1 MGHPVDT
8 LSMFDELKKSFSE
21 EQAHTLSEL
30 LKRIEEESLEVVAS
44 KKDLKETEMR
54 LTIRFGAMLT
64 AAVTAI
70 VLLNKIL

>member
-1 MGHPVDT
+1 MGHTVDT

-30 LKRIEEESLEVVAS
+30 LRKIEEGNLEVVAT
-44 KKDLKETEMR
+44 KKDLKEAEMR

-64 AAVTAI
+64 AAVAAI
-70 VLLNKIL
+70 ALLIKIL